1 MEASNPAKSVP
12 AGFSSQYPQTKRPDA
27 LKRPVSLL
35 AGAAGSSAPHAYGT
49 GALRMSDIAA
59 IKKES
64 DIAVGNIIG
73 SNIFNILGILGVS
86 AMITPLRSIGLTGL
100 DLGVMAAFALA
111 LWGFAVTGHRITRTE
126 GLLMLL
132 FAYSGYVSWLVART
146 WEAHDACGAKWPMIS
161 APPQTIAPKK
171 ASVRRKAT
179 PAAIRQ

>member
-64 DIAVGNIIG
+64 DIAVVNTIG
-73 SNIFNILGILGVS
+73 SNIFNILRVS
-86 AMITPLRSIGLTGL
+86 AMITPLSSSGITGL
-100 DLGVMAAFALA
+100 DLGVMTAFALA
-111 LWGFAVTGHRITRTE
+111 LWGFGATGPSHH
-126 GLLMLL
+126 
-132 FAYSGYVSWLVART
+132 
-146 WEAHDACGAKWPMIS
+146 AH
-161 APPQTIAPKK
+161 
-171 ASVRRKAT
+171 
-179 PAAIRQ
+179 

>member
-64 DIAVGNIIG
+64 DVAVGNIIG

-86 AMITPLRSIGLTGL
+86 AMITPLSSSGLTGL
-100 DLGVMAAFALA
+100 DLGVMTAFALA
-111 LWGFAVTGHRITRTE
+111 LWGFAATGPSHHAHRRTAHARR
-126 GLLMLL
+126 LLGPRVLASREDLGSSRCLWREMADD
-132 FAYSGYVSWLVART
+132 FRT
-146 WEAHDACGAKWPMIS
+146 SPDNRAEESQGEEKSDPRGD
-161 APPQTIAPKK
+161 
-171 ASVRRKAT
+171 
-179 PAAIRQ
+179 

>member
-12 AGFSSQYPQTKRPDA
+12 ADFSSRHPQKKRPDV
-27 LKRPVSLL
+27 LKRPVSPL
-35 AGAAGSSAPHAYGT
+35 AGATGSSAPHAYGM
-49 GALRMSDIAA
+49 GALRMSDIAT

-64 DIAVGNIIG
+64 DIAVGNIID

-86 AMITPLRSIGLTGL
+86 AMITPLSSSGITGL
-100 DLGVMAAFALA
+100 DLGVMAVFALA
-111 LWGFAVTGHRITRTE
+111 LWGFSATGHRITRIE
-126 GLLMLL
+126 GLLILV
-132 FAYSGYVSWLVART
+132 AYSGHGSWLVART
-146 WEAHDACGAKWPMIS
+146 KEAHDACGAKWLMIS

>member
-64 DIAVGNIIG
+64 DIAVGTIIG

-86 AMITPLRSIGLTGL
+86 AMITPLSSSGITGL
-100 DLGVMAAFALA
+100 DSGWWRPLSWPSGVLPRRDNASRTTKDGTRSSATHATGLG
-111 LWGFAVTGHRITRTE
+111 
-126 GLLMLL
+126 
-132 FAYSGYVSWLVART
+132 
-146 WEAHDACGAKWPMIS
+146 
-161 APPQTIAPKK
+161 
-171 ASVRRKAT
+171 
-179 PAAIRQ
+179 

>member
-86 AMITPLRSIGLTGL
+86 AMITPVRSKRAHRLGPRGDDGLC
-100 DLGVMAAFALA
+100 LGPL
-111 LWGFAVTGHRITRTE
+111 GFCRDG
-126 GLLMLL
+126 
-132 FAYSGYVSWLVART
+132 
-146 WEAHDACGAKWPMIS
+146 
-161 APPQTIAPKK
+161 TIASRALKDCSCSSPT
-171 ASVRRKAT
+171 RAT
-179 PAAIRQ
+179 CLG

>member
-86 AMITPLRSIGLTGL
+86 AMITPLSSSGLTGL
-100 DLGVMAAFALA
+100 DL
-111 LWGFAVTGHRITRTE
+111 WGFGATGPSHHAHRRTAHARR
-126 GLLMLL
+126 LLGPRVLASREDLGSSRCLWREMADD
-132 FAYSGYVSWLVART
+132 FRT
-146 WEAHDACGAKWPMIS
+146 SPDNRAEESQREEKSDPRGD
-161 APPQTIAPKK
+161 
-171 ASVRRKAT
+171 
-179 PAAIRQ
+179 